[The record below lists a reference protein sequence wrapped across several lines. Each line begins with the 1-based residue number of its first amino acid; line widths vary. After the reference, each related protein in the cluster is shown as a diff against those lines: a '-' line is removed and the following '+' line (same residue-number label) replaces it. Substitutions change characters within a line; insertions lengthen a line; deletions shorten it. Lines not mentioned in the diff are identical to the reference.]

1 MRTYIVYFQFLCVVA
16 FLPFL
21 MGQQSCQVQE
31 SLLQTLNDFV
41 KNRFQPQVAGTYIYV
56 SQLSFV
62 EVKTKQIVA
71 NSKEVRLI
79 NKAVQQGI
87 RQAERA
93 NPNLKFNAYGHT
105 IRNTAAN
112 VNSLI
117 DNFYNIDRT
126 PEENMDAV
134 IRTVMDPADVDVIIT
149 GQYIDKNTTILLRP
163 LLISKL
169 DSKTVAK
176 MLRFSKSEYICGD
189 VLCPNAYEG
198 IAKAVK
204 DLLDSL

>member
-1 MRTYIVYFQFLCVVA
+1 MRTYIIYFQFLCVVA

-41 KNRFQPQVAGTYIYV
+41 KDRFQPQVAGTYIYI

-62 EVKTKQIVA
+62 EAKTRQIVG

-117 DNFYNIDRT
+117 DNFYNIHRT

-134 IRTVMDPADVDVIIT
+134 IKYVMDPADVDVIIT
-149 GQYIDKNTTILLRP
+149 GQYIDIGATILLKP

-169 DSKTVAK
+169 DRKEVGK
-176 MLRFSKSEYICGD
+176 MLRFSKNEYICGD
-189 VLCPNAYEG
+189 VLCVNAYEG